1 VHYYLLNIV
10 KTFAIS
16 AVVISSLVLSA
27 CGSIKIVPEQGD
39 AAPSKQ
45 VDVAKIP
52 NAVPKNEPKSR
63 YGNPKSY
70 EVFGKLY
77 YVMENSHGFVEK
89 GIASWYGTKFHGRRT
104 SSGETYDMYAM
115 TAAHKNLP
123 LPTYVK
129 VTNLNNGKHI
139 IVKVNDRGPFHE
151 NRIIDL
157 SYTAA
162 IKLDIIK
169 KGTGLVEVRAITP
182 GQTYASN
189 TEGSMPAKVISV
201 SNNETG
207 FFIQVG
213 SFGELSNAEKL
224 RKKLG
229 PLGENLIKISQAN
242 VSGNTLYRVR
252 IGPLTDIDLA
262 DTIISKLENY
272 GVLEHRIVVN

>member
-1 VHYYLLNIV
+1 MYLKPTAIIKSYLLLIIFIV
-10 KTFAIS
+10 TGCSSVS
-16 AVVISSLVLSA
+16 APKKPSSQDA
-27 CGSIKIVPEQGD
+27 DPTGS
-39 AAPSKQ
+39 
-45 VDVAKIP
+45 VDINSIP
-52 NAVPKNEPKSR
+52 NAVPKREPKSK

-70 EVFGKLY
+70 EVFGKRY
-77 YVMENSHGFVEK
+77 YVMESSEGFVEK

-162 IKLDIIK
+162 LKLDIVK
-169 KGTGLVEVRAITP
+169 KGTGLVEVVALEP
-182 GQTYASN
+182 GQSVKATGAPVVTPTAASVAQP
-189 TEGSMPAKVISV
+189 S
-201 SNNETG
+201 

-213 SFGELSNAEKL
+213 SFGEQSNAENLKARL
-224 RKKLG
+224 A
-229 PLGENLIKISQAN
+229 PLGENLVSINESLI
-242 VSGNTLYRVR
+242 SGNTFYRVR
-252 IGPLTDIDLA
+252 IGPLTNIEQA
-262 DTIISKLENY
+262 DE
-272 GVLEHRIVVN
+272 VVNSLASLGITEHQIVLNE